1 MSDISTNIIE
11 SQVATI
17 PDRLKELKGD
27 RTTAAFARFLG
38 VGVSTLH
45 NYENGR
51 TPPIDFLLNV
61 AACTGVSIEWLLT
74 GQGEKEAG
82 GSDWQTSRKK
92 RRILVVD
99 DKEYQRDSICNV
111 LETEGYEI
119 GRAANLK
126 QSIEVLEKETF
137 DVVITDLRMPEEND
151 GLILLKHIREKYP
164 NTRTILITVHA
175 ATAPVAVEAIRSGAF
190 DYLVM
195 SRTFPDDLRSAVSRA
210 IKEIEKE
217 EAQSGSAPEGVFGDI
232 TAQCPAMKE
241 AVAVLKKAI
250 QSPGTPVLFYGEP
263 GTGKE
268 FMAKT
273 LHANDPE
280 RASHAYVPV
289 KCGAMSEEV
298 LNRELFG
305 AAEHAGKH
313 GEFPGVIAVA
323 DGGTVFLDEVEKIGP
338 AVQVMLLRIL
348 TDGTYTR
355 VGEVQPRKADVRL
368 ICSTSAD
375 LAREVAAGRFHQE
388 LLTHL
393 GVLKIHLPPLRE
405 RGRDIEVLA
414 RRFLSDF
421 AEEIGKDCR
430 DFSPEAIRLLREES
444 WPENIPGLK
453 ATIKRAVLF
462 SESEIL
468 SADDIAAAL
477 NSRTGASSPPGL
489 RSG

>member
-1 MSDISTNIIE
+1 MIE
-11 SQVATI
+11 NQVATI

-74 GQGEKEAG
+74 GRGEKESG
-82 GSDWQTSRKK
+82 GSYLQAARKT
-92 RRILVVD
+92 RRVLIVD

-111 LETEGYEI
+111 LEAEGYEI

-126 QSIEVLEKETF
+126 QSTEMLASESF
-137 DVVITDLRMPEEND
+137 DVVITDLRMPDEND

-210 IKEIEKE
+210 ITEIQKE
-217 EAQSGSAPEGVFGDI
+217 ETQSKDTFEDTFGEI
-232 TAQCPAMKE
+232 IGQCPAIRE
-241 AVAVLKKAI
+241 AVAVLKKGV
-250 QSPGTPVLFYGEP
+250 QSPGTPLLFCAEP
-263 GTGKE
+263 GTGRE
-268 FMAKT
+268 FMAKV

-280 RASHAYVPV
+280 RASHAFVPV

-305 AAEHAGKH
+305 AAEYAGEH
-313 GEFPGVIAVA
+313 GEIPGVIAVA

-338 AVQVMLLRIL
+338 AVQVMLLRVL

-368 ICSTSAD
+368 ICSTSAN
-375 LAREVAAGRFHQE
+375 LVKEVAAGRFRQE

-393 GVLKIHLPPLRE
+393 SVLKIDVPPLRE
-405 RGRDIEVLA
+405 REGDIELLA
-414 RRFLSDF
+414 RRFLNDF
-421 AEEIGKDCR
+421 AEEIGRDCR
-430 DFSPEAIRLLREES
+430 DFSPEAIRMLREES

-453 ATIKRAVLF
+453 TTIKRAVLF

-468 SADDIAAAL
+468 GADDIAGSL
-477 NSRTGASSPPGL
+477 NSGTNAPSAVGSPSS
-489 RSG
+489 